1 MGVRDWEAS
10 MATTGEGRGLF
21 LTLEGIDGCGKTTQ
35 AARLADALEA
45 AGYDV
50 VRLRE
55 PGGTDISEKIRG
67 LLLDPSNAEM
77 CPECELLLYE
87 ASRAQL
93 VRQVIAPALERGA
106 IVVCDRFFDST
117 LAYQEAARGLSS
129 EVVRS
134 ANALGSCGVIPD
146 RTVVLD
152 LDPTLALSRATAG
165 GADRLEAEGIAFQ
178 GRVRDGYLRLVDEE
192 PARVR
197 LVDAAGTPD
206 EVYSALLDA
215 LADVLPVSLVTEVEH
230 HGRA

>member
-1 MGVRDWEAS
+1 
-10 MATTGEGRGLF
+10 MATTGEKGGLF

-35 AARLADALEA
+35 AARLADALET
-45 AGYDV
+45 AGCDV

-55 PGGTDISEKIRG
+55 PGGTAISEKIRS
-67 LLLDPSNAEM
+67 LLLDPSNAEL

-129 EVVRS
+129 QVVRV
-134 ANALGSCGVIPD
+134 ANSLGSCGVTPD

-152 LDPTLALSRATAG
+152 VDPTLALSRATAG
-165 GADRLEAEGIAFQ
+165 GADRLEAEGIAFER
-178 GRVRDGYLRLVDEE
+178 RVRDGYLRLVSEE
-192 PARVR
+192 PNRVR
-197 LVDAAGTPD
+197 LVDASGTPD

-215 LADVLPVSLVTEVEH
+215 LADVLPASLAAEAET
-230 HGRA
+230 HGRG